1 MVIFY
6 GIITL
11 VYIFHTFPMIYNENK
26 DINKTR
32 AILGIIPKIVL
43 FEAFINTRLSLI
55 LSQSS

>member
-43 FEAFINTRLSLI
+43 FEIIKSEEELKDKDE
-55 LSQSS
+55 

>member
-11 VYIFHTFPMIYNENK
+11 VYVFHTFPMIYNENK

-43 FEAFINTRLSLI
+43 FEIIKSEEELKDKDE
-55 LSQSS
+55 